1 MPVHVTYSE
10 PNTSNIRSNDKPN
23 KQARH
28 VLVSLTVRYHKDTT
42 RLTERKRRRREAQ
55 IDTTVVGDVRQALG
69 DEEGV
74 LRVEMHHLLGWGRT
88 VGAEAAVGGF
98 LLLLEL
104 LLRIVH
110 AEIWIVLLL
119 WLLACELRPLHAATW
134 VGQGALSRYR
144 RASFER
150 RPAIVVSLWPCTAHA
165 WAWVVFGSE
174 FPGFF

>member
-1 MPVHVTYSE
+1 MPVHMAYSE

-42 RLTERKRRRREAQ
+42 QLTERKRRRREAQ
-55 IDTTVVGDVRQALG
+55 IDTTVVGDVSQALG

-88 VGAEAAVGGF
+88 GAETAVGGF

-150 RPAIVVSLWPCTAHA
+150 RPAIV
-165 WAWVVFGSE
+165 AWVVFGSK

>member
-1 MPVHVTYSE
+1 MCW
-10 PNTSNIRSNDKPN
+10 
-23 KQARH
+23 
-28 VLVSLTVRYHKDTT
+28 LVSLTVRYHKDTT
-42 RLTERKRRRREAQ
+42 QLTERKRRRREAQ
-55 IDTTVVGDVRQALG
+55 IDTTVVGDVSQALG

-88 VGAEAAVGGF
+88 GAEAAVGGF

-110 AEIWIVLLL
+110 AEI

-150 RPAIVVSLWPCTAHA
+150 RPAIVVGVGRFWK
-165 WAWVVFGSE
+165 
-174 FPGFF
+174 

>member
-1 MPVHVTYSE
+1 MC
-10 PNTSNIRSNDKPN
+10 
-23 KQARH
+23 H

-42 RLTERKRRRREAQ
+42 KLTERKRRRREAQ
-55 IDTTVVGDVRQALG
+55 IDTTVVGDVSQALG

-88 VGAEAAVGGF
+88 GAEAAVGGF

-134 VGQGALSRYR
+134 MGQGALSRYR

-150 RPAIVVSLWPCTAHA
+150 GRPSLWGV
-165 WAWVVFGSE
+165 VVFGRE